1 MNPFDAIALLVLV
14 LAVLAGVRTGA
25 LPQIGGIGGAVIGLL
40 VMLNLAPWLVSLTG
54 DVEPL
59 LRAVI
64 VIGALLGAV
73 LAGETIGSAIGRAV
87 AVRLGTGVLSGMD
100 RAAGAL
106 LGAAQALLIIWLAGG
121 LLAVGPFPTFAKA
134 ASQSTA
140 VRAVEAYLPPPTE
153 VIEKVAVVLDDSGLP
168 DVFVGLE
175 PIPQPPVDTPTDP
188 QAERIARAATASTFR
203 VTTRACDAQVNGTAF
218 IVAPGYLV
226 TNAHVVAGASTI
238 RVARLGGADTLDA
251 EAVMFNPN
259 EDLAL
264 LHVPSL
270 QGPVLRFASSTP
282 ARGAVGAALGYTG
295 GGPLQVLP
303 AAVTGSY
310 PATGRDIYGGDRI
323 TRDILEL
330 RAAVQPGDSGGP
342 LILEDGTVGGLVF
355 AESRTDAGVGY
366 ALTPG
371 EVADRVAPAIG
382 SQGAVDLGQCIR

>member
-1 MNPFDAIALLVLV
+1 MNPFDAIALVILV

-40 VMLNLAPWLVSLTG
+40 IMLNLAPLLVSLTG

-73 LAGETIGSAIGRAV
+73 LVGETIGSALGRAV

-100 RAAGAL
+100 RAAGAI

-140 VRAVEAYLPPPTE
+140 VRAVEAYLPPPTD

-218 IVAPGYLV
+218 LVAPGYLV

-238 RVARLGGADTLDA
+238 RVGGGADTRDA
-251 EAVMFNPN
+251 EAVMFNPT
-259 EDLAL
+259 EDLAV

-270 QGPVLRFASSTP
+270 QGPVLRFASSAP
-282 ARGAVGAALGYTG
+282 ERGAVGAALGYTG
-295 GGPLQVLP
+295 GGPLKVLP

-310 PATGRDIYGGDRI
+310 PATGRDIYGADRI
-323 TRDILEL
+323 TRDIVEL

-371 EVADRVAPAIG
+371 EVAERVAPAVG
-382 SQGAVDLGQCIR
+382 SQGSVDLGQCIR